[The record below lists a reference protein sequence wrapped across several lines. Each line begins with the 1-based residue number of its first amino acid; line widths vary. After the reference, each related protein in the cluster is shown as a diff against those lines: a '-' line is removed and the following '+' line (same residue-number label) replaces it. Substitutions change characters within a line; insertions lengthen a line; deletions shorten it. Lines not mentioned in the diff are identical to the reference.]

1 MKKISLSLLLLL
13 TSVLCRAY
21 YPPVKNFNRE
31 TYRAGTQTWA
41 VTQDRGGSMF
51 FANNDGVL
59 RFDGE
64 HWTLMHL
71 NNRTSARS
79 LYYDSGEDCLYVGGT
94 NELGR
99 IDFTPKGLVYT
110 SLLDTLGIYLN
121 EIWSIDKTPE
131 GYLRFADNSTR
142 YTLRGGELLREA
154 FSREKLTGKVFC
166 SAENGE
172 YMAEGTTGEGIL
184 LTSRKTGEVVN
195 LTAKNGLQNNSIL
208 CLYFDRSGGLWAGT
222 DHGIDYIM
230 LDYPVYNLFGDNG
243 NFGGGYATC
252 QGGGYLYLGTNIG
265 LFRVAQDRL
274 GLSLS
279 DDDFERVAGIDGQ
292 VWGLSW
298 TGKEVVAC
306 CDRGVYVV
314 EDGRVTESFATD
326 GAWKV
331 EPLDGSPERLLGC
344 SYTRFFVLERR
355 AGSWR
360 FAGWVGGFD
369 ESGKSFRQDADGSIW
384 FAHHVKGLYR
394 LTLSDDG
401 RSFTGVEKFGAAQGF
416 PTDRGNYPDEYH
428 GQTVFYTEGGFY
440 MFDGLTNSAYPL
452 DELNDRFDR
461 TVNSLSVFET
471 PQGNMRY
478 YSSGSIQAIEYKTDT
493 GSVIDSLSLQPL
505 LGHRPVGFE
514 CIGSL
519 SESELLLNTDTG
531 FVVADLRRL
540 GSSTDRQAG
549 SVFISGLICEA
560 AADPVFSAAAPIE
573 EKGVFRLPYK
583 HNSVGF
589 KYIEPVFG
597 SYSSTEY
604 SSMLRGYDKQ
614 FSPFAPESSRRYT
627 GLPAGHY
634 TFIVRAHNVIYG
646 NTVTTDSIDFVIER
660 PWAASMAAI
669 ALYVLAFVGLV
680 LLLIVLLS
688 RMTRRKAAQLAAVEA
703 EKMRQ
708 AQIRKDLQRKADDLA
723 ASTMSLQ
730 RKNELFQQISSKLD
744 DAIELAKRG
753 DSSEKCVRRLREISE
768 LIRENIA
775 HENDWQKFQDNFDL
789 VYDDFLRRLGEQF
802 PALSQN
808 DKRICAYLRM
818 GLSSKDIAP
827 LLGMT
832 VRSVE
837 MTRYRIRQKLGFSR
851 EDNLTDFLQRY

>member
-13 TSVLCRAY
+13 TTALCLAY
-21 YPPVKNFNRE
+21 YPPVKNYGRE
-31 TYRAGTQTWA
+31 MYRAGTQTWA
-41 VTQDRGGSMF
+41 ATQVRGGSMF
-51 FANNDGVL
+51 FANNDGL
-59 RFDGE
+59 LSFDGE

-79 LYYDSGEDCLYVGGT
+79 LYYDEAEDCLYVGGT

-99 IDFTPKGLVYT
+99 IDFTSKGLVYT
-110 SLLDTLGIYLN
+110 SLLDSLGIYLN

-131 GYLRFADNSTR
+131 GDLRFADNTTR
-142 YTLRGGELLREA
+142 YTFREGELLRESY
-154 FSREKLTGKVFC
+154 SRHQLSGKVFC
-166 SAENGE
+166 SAENE
-172 YMAEGTTGEGIL
+172 DYYAEGTTGEGIL
-184 LTSRKTGEVVN
+184 LTGKKTGEVVN
-195 LTAKNGLQNNSIL
+195 LTTKNGLQNNSIL

-222 DHGIDYIM
+222 DHGIDYI
-230 LDYPVYNLFGDNG
+230 LLNYPVYNLFGDSG

-265 LFRVAQDRL
+265 LFRVPQDRL

-279 DDDFERVAGIDGQ
+279 DDDFRRIPGIDGQ

-298 TGKEVVAC
+298 IDGEVVAS
-306 CDRGVYVV
+306 CDRGVFVV
-314 EDGRVTESFATD
+314 RDGKLAGSFTTD

-331 EPLDGSPERLLGC
+331 EPLQGSPERLLGC
-344 SYTRFFVLERR
+344 SYTRFFLLERR
-355 AGSWR
+355 GGSWE
-360 FAGWVGGFD
+360 FAGWIDGFD
-369 ESGKSFRQDADGSIW
+369 EAGKSFKQDPDGSVW

-394 LTLSDDG
+394 LTLSDDC
-401 RSFTGVEKFGAAQGF
+401 RTFTSVEKFGSAQGF

-428 GQTVFYTEGGFY
+428 GRVVFYTEGGFY
-440 MFDGLTNSAYPL
+440 MFDALKNRAYPV
-452 DELNDRFDR
+452 DDLNGRFAR
-461 TVNSLSVFET
+461 SVSSLSVFET

-478 YSSGSIQAIEYKTDT
+478 YSSGSIQAVEYKTET
-493 GSVIDSLSLQPL
+493 GSVIDSVSLQPL

-519 SESELLLNTDTG
+519 GESELLLNTDTG
-531 FVVADLRRL
+531 FVVADLGRL
-540 GSSTDRQAG
+540 GSNGDHTPNQ
-549 SVFISGLICEA
+549 VFVSGLISEGRA
-560 AADPVFSAAAPIE
+560 EPLFAAAAPVAD
-573 EKGVFRLPYK
+573 KGVFHLPYK
-583 HNSVGF
+583 QNSLVF
-589 KYIEPVFG
+589 RFIEPVFD
-597 SYSSTEY
+597 SFSPTEY
-604 SSMLRGYDKQ
+604 SSMLKGYDKQ
-614 FSPFAPESSRRYT
+614 FSPFVPESSRRYT
-627 GLPAGHY
+627 RLPAGHY
-634 TFIVRAHNVIYG
+634 TFIVRARNSVYG
-646 NTVTTDSIDFVIER
+646 NSFTTDSIDFVIER
-660 PWAASMAAI
+660 PWAASTAAI
-669 ALYVLAFVGLV
+669 VLYAVALIGLV
-680 LLLIVLLS
+680 VLVSVLLG

-723 ASTMSLQ
+723 ASTMNLQ

-768 LIRENIA
+768 LIRENIV
-775 HENDWQKFQDNFDL
+775 HDNDWQKFQDNFDL

-802 PALSQN
+802 PSLSQN